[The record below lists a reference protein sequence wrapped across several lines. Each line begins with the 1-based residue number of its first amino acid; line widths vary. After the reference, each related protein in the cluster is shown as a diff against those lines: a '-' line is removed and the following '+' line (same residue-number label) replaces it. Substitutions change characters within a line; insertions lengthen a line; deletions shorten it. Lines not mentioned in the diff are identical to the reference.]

1 MEQRYEKP
9 SGINPTCANQRRDQD
24 LDAIGGR
31 LNGTNRYTVTFAKD
45 QTPPVNGFWSLTL
58 YNEHHFF
65 APNEMK
71 RFSLGTKNKNLKY
84 NSDGPLTLLFRL
96 IHRPQRNATT
106 GCQRPAPIG
115 RERLSLTERGRPQ
128 RSRRLTE
135 PMSAFGPKRKWAVR
149 RNLWWIWTVTN
160 DHRPRLCLQALVA
173 ERPIVLPP
181 AKQGAPVMERN
192 GSRYQE
198 GLENCLSKASSA
210 RTPELKELWHTMA
223 DSYRCLVEYDKSAMT
238 FHSWQR
244 NNTPSSTE

>member
-1 MEQRYEKP
+1 MYHRLRATQRATAIKV
-9 SGINPTCANQRRDQD
+9 NARLMQR
-24 LDAIGGR
+24 
-31 LNGTNRYTVTFAKD
+31 
-45 QTPPVNGFWSLTL
+45 TPP
-58 YNEHHFF
+58 
-65 APNEMK
+65 
-71 RFSLGTKNKNLKY
+71 
-84 NSDGPLTLLFRL
+84 LLA
-96 IHRPQRNATT
+96 Q
-106 GCQRPAPIG
+106 
-115 RERLSLTERGRPQ
+115 
-128 RSRRLTE
+128 
-135 PMSAFGPKRKWAVR
+135 RKWAVR

-223 DSYRCLVEYDKSAMT
+223 DSYRYLVEYDKSATT

-244 NNTPSSTE
+244 NNIPSSTE